1 MKLQS
6 NKEVE
11 KKRSNAIDQ
20 TNVRKMT
27 RNVLEHF

>member
-11 KKRSNAIDQ
+11 KKSNAIDQ
-20 TNVRKMT
+20 TYVRKMT
-27 RNVLEHF
+27 RNVFEHF